1 MKNVF
6 FTSFELYFFEMDY
19 AQTLQY
25 LFSQLPMYQ
34 RVGQAAYK
42 ADLINTLALDEYF
55 GHPHHAFKTIHVA
68 GTNGKGSVSHTL
80 SAILQSAGYKTGLYT
95 SPHLK
100 DFRERIR
107 VNGQTI
113 DEYSV
118 VDFVDR
124 HHAVLEQLKP
134 SFFEMTVAMAFDYF
148 RSQKVDVAVVEVG
161 MGGRLDSTNIIMPDL
176 SVITNIG
183 LDHTAF
189 LGNTLAAIAGE
200 KAGIIKPGVPVV
212 IGERHPQTDEVFIQR
227 ARNNGSELLFASDRF
242 KVDWVANTIK
252 RQQIFNIECNGTA
265 SYRDL
270 IFSLQGHYQRKNI
283 LTILAAVDVMCHNGY
298 NLPEPAVRLG
308 LADVSGL
315 TGLMGRW
322 QEIGHNPL
330 VVVDTGHNEHGIREV
345 VAQIEATPHRHLH
358 IVWGMVNDK
367 DPNAVLSLLPKD
379 ATCYFTRASIPRSL
393 DEQTLYG
400 YAVAAGLHGACYSNV
415 AEAVMAAKKNANV
428 NDLIFIGGS
437 TFIVADAL

>member
-1 MKNVF
+1 
-6 FTSFELYFFEMDY
+6 MDIGN
-19 AQTLQY
+19 
-25 LFSQLPMYQ
+25 PG
-34 RVGQAAYK
+34 RH
-42 ADLINTLALDEYF
+42 I
-55 GHPHHAFKTIHVA
+55 
-68 GTNGKGSVSHTL
+68 
-80 SAILQSAGYKTGLYT
+80 TGL
-95 SPHLK
+95 
-100 DFRERIR
+100 
-107 VNGQTI
+107 
-113 DEYSV
+113 
-118 VDFVDR
+118 
-124 HHAVLEQLKP
+124 P
-134 SFFEMTVAMAFDYF
+134 S
-148 RSQKVDVAVVEVG
+148 
-161 MGGRLDSTNIIMPDL
+161 
-176 SVITNIG
+176 
-183 LDHTAF
+183 
-189 LGNTLAAIAGE
+189 TLAAIAGE